1 MASILSGFFVC
12 MLQTKREETIKPSV
26 TQRPEVVDDFVRNFL
41 VRMGM
46 HKTLDCFQTE
56 W

>member
-1 MASILSGFFVC
+1 M
-12 MLQTKREETIKPSV
+12 QTRREALPKAAV

-46 HKTLDCFQTE
+46 HETLDCFQTE